1 MDGKLN
7 RFLAYLLIAVIGF
20 IVGVVLYYLGTL
32 AGKLVIQLMPSIVE
46 WIRQPLVIG
55 AVLSGVV
62 GAFLALVLAYMWAT
76 KYE

>member
-1 MDGKLN
+1 MDNRIN

-20 IVGVVLYYLGTL
+20 IVGVVLYYLGTV
-32 AGKLVIQLMPSIVE
+32 AGKLVIQLIPSIVE